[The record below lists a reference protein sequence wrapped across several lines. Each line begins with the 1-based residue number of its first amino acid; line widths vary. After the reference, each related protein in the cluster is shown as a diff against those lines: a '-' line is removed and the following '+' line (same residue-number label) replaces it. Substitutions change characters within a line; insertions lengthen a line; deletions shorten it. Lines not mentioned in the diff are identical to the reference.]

1 MKKVAN
7 TMAPITAPLSLVLA
21 IGMRL
26 IHGPTFDF
34 NNSIPLYWLKLLKCP
49 SHAMA

>member
-26 IHGPTFDF
+26 ILGLPLI
-34 NNSIPLYWLKLLKCP
+34 SIIQFLFIGLNY
-49 SHAMA
+49 